1 MTKQTILITGGTGKF
16 GQKFVE
22 HFSAEGWQ
30 VLFTSTNKTS
40 ADQLI
45 EKLSLRDNVI
55 AFVSDFTQPQA
66 AANLVKNIHNA
77 GYQINH
83 LVNNARSVNSL
94 KTDERG
100 QASREDFAAEYL
112 MDVVMPYELSIAL
125 FNTQPNPLRTITNI
139 GSQYGMVAVNP
150 HLYDDA
156 TKQSPIQYSVAKAAL
171 VHLTKELAIR
181 FAHSNIRVN
190 CVAYGG
196 VEGRV
201 DQAFKARYAKLV
213 PSQRMLSEEDIVGPL
228 ALLVA
233 DNCQAINGQTIQ
245 ADGGWTLW

>member
-55 AFVSDFTQPQA
+55 AFVSDFTQPEA

-112 MDVVMPYELSIAL
+112 MDVVVPYELSIAL